1 MVREMGLAATN
12 ATFMRTVR
20 RSLHHFLTLALAV
33 STLSAISISV
43 APSATAAGAGLS
55 LYVKNESAS
64 ITTFERSEFTT
75 GTCHTQATST
85 IDFQWG
91 SGSPGGSCNSDK
103 FTVYAT
109 GQILAPV
116 TGTVRFC
123 AIADDGFFLDING
136 YYVINDWVDQGADPN
151 CNSIGTFEM
160 TAGQVY
166 PIKIWMYEYGG
177 GAWMQLLWSYTG
189 QDVFQIVPASNL
201 GTFCSPSSTSS
212 GGYTILTFTSTTACQ
227 WSVPAGVTTADVLVV
242 GGGGGGGRGGPLG
255 NEGGGGGGGGVIE
268 TTGISVSGSYLIAV
282 GAGGAADQNGT
293 GSSAL
298 GVSVS
303 GGGKGGTANQP
314 GGNGASGGGGTHN
327 ATNGGTGITGQ
338 GFAGGTPSSGSRG
351 GGGGGAGEAGN
362 TDGQGHGGDGKVSV
376 ITGSTYGGGGTG
388 ANNSGA
394 LGGTGGGGVTNASF
408 DQPFSISSN
417 GSANTGGGGAG
428 GFTNSGND
436 NAGNGGSGVVVIR
449 YINTPS
455 ITLSTS
461 TITGA
466 VNYAISSYSIT
477 NSGGTASSYSI
488 PSADSTAIAAIGLSF
503 STSTGLISGTPSGAL
518 ASRSITITATNSSG
532 TSTST
537 FSLTVSLTLSCAA
550 GGVCNVGDTGPG
562 GGIVF
567 YVAPTFFTQESATGS
582 MCTTNCKYLEAAPST
597 WSGGSTDPSRHWA
610 TNINSNR
617 TTAVTGA
624 RGTAIGTGYKN
635 SLAIVAQTGNV
646 AASSAAVAVR
656 EYSGGSKNDWFLPSK
671 DELNQMCKWARGIAW
686 TSDATVCDSSGA
698 INSGSG
704 ASGFVANVYWS
715 SSESFDHVAWGQF
728 FNDGFQNSTGKE
740 YPFYLRP
747 VRAFGPA
754 PTVISEAAIAGV
766 TAPVTGAT
774 PVTTTTAGTGYTGT
788 VTWSSSPST
797 FAPTTTYT
805 ATITLTA
812 APGFTLTGVT
822 ANFFTV
828 TGATSV
834 THLADSGSITA
845 GFPATGAVAPAL
857 TPTFGST
864 TATADGFT
872 VQISN
877 YNASYT
883 WGGSATASGSV
894 AISGLGLVTVTGVA
908 PGTSS
913 TATITTTRTGYTGGS
928 ATVSATSTT
937 GAALTPTFGSTTATA
952 DGFTV
957 QISNYDASYTWA
969 EVQLPVALLQLAA

>member
-1 MVREMGLAATN
+1 MVKEMGLAATK
-12 ATFMRTVR
+12 ATFMRRVR
-20 RSLHHFLTLALAV
+20 RSLHHFLALALAV

-55 LYVKNESAS
+55 LYVKNEPG
-64 ITTFERSEFTT
+64 ITQNLTRNEFTMD
-75 GTCHTQATST
+75 TCHTESTST
-85 IDFQWG
+85 INYQWG
-91 SGSPGGSCNSDK
+91 TGPPGGSCPTDG

-116 TGTVRFC
+116 TGTVLFC
-123 AIADDGFFLDING
+123 AVADDGFFLDING
-136 YYVINDWVDQGADPN
+136 SDVINNWVDQGPNQN
-151 CNSIGTFEM
+151 CNSTGTFAM

-166 PIKIWMYEYGG
+166 PIKIWMHENGG
-177 GAWMQLLWSYTG
+177 GATMQLLWSYTG
-189 QDVFQIVPASNL
+189 QEIFQIVPASNL
-201 GTFCSPSSTSS
+201 GNFCSPGSTSS
-212 GGYTILTFTSTTACQ
+212 GGYTILTFTSTCQ
-227 WSVPAGVTTADVLVV
+227 WIAPAVVTVVDVLVV

-327 ATNGGTGITGQ
+327 ATNGGTGIAGQ

-362 TDGQGHGGDGKVSV
+362 TDGQGHGGDGKVSA

-428 GFTNSGND
+428 GFTNSGNN

-449 YINTPS
+449 YINPPS

-518 ASRSITITATNSSG
+518 AARSITITATNSSG

-550 GGVCNVGDTGPG
+550 GGACIVGDTGPG

-597 WSGGSTDPSRHWA
+597 WSGGSSDPSRHWA

-624 RGTAIGTGYKN
+624 RGTAMGTGYKN

-646 AASSAAVAVR
+646 AASSAAVAAR

-686 TSDATVCDSSGA
+686 TSNATVCDSSGA

-715 SSESFDHVAWGQF
+715 SSENFDYLAWGQF

-740 YPFYLRP
+740 NPFYLRP

-774 PVTTTTAGTGYTGT
+774 PVSTTTAGTGYTGT

-877 YNASYT
+877 YSASYT
-883 WGGSATASGSV
+883 WRSEERRVGK
-894 AISGLGLVTVTGVA
+894 
-908 PGTSS
+908 
-913 TATITTTRTGYTGGS
+913 
-928 ATVSATSTT
+928 
-937 GAALTPTFGSTTATA
+937 
-952 DGFTV
+952 D
-957 QISNYDASYTWA
+957 
-969 EVQLPVALLQLAA
+969 